1 MPGGVFS
8 APEHLPPPLKPVK
21 KPTAEIEKS
30 CERLSTPRKE
40 VRANDDHFLAKSV
53 KKPMSELEPSIER
66 LYQQALDKKKR
77 QQEQKAAKEDEELK
91 KTAVVKSEDE
101 VMEGV
106 NRLYARAMDSHKMS
120 TDKLKEKYLFTP
132 KASPR
137 RNIAESNDRLYKA
150 ALERQKAKEDK
161 LTERYVTHSM
171 PAVRKLTKDEVSASA
186 ERLCT
191 TKAPA
196 K

>member
-21 KPTAEIEKS
+21 KPQADIDKS

-40 VRANDDHFLAKSV
+40 ARAHDDHLLAKTVS
-53 KKPMSELEPSIER
+53 KPMSELEPSIQR

-77 QQEQKAAKEDEELK
+77 QQEQHAAKEEEDLR

-106 NRLYARAMDSHKMS
+106 NRLYARAMEQHKHA
-120 TDKLKEKYLFTP
+120 TDKLREKYLFTP
-132 KASPR
+132 RASPR
-137 RNIAESNDRLYKA
+137 RHIADSNDRLYKGA
-150 ALERQKAKEDK
+150 VEKQKARDEK
-161 LTERYVTHSM
+161 LHERYVAHSLPPVKKIT
-171 PAVRKLTKDEVSASA
+171 PAQVAASA
-186 ERLCT
+186 ERLG
-191 TKAPA
+191 TKGP

>member
-21 KPTAEIEKS
+21 KPQADIEKS

-40 VRANDDHFLAKSV
+40 ARAHDDHLLAKSV
-53 KKPMSELEPSIER
+53 KKPMSELEPSINR
-66 LYQQALDKKKR
+66 LYQQALDKKQR
-77 QQEQKAAKEDEELK
+77 QGEQKAAKEEEELK

-106 NRLYARAMDSHKMS
+106 NRLYARAMEQHKMS
-120 TDKLKEKYLFTP
+120 TDKLRDKHLFSP
-132 KASPR
+132 RASPR
-137 RNIAESNDRLYKA
+137 RDIAQCNDRLYKA
-150 ALERQKAKEDK
+150 AVDKQKAKEEK
-161 LTERYVTHSM
+161 LHERYVAHSLPPVKKIT
-171 PAVRKLTKDEVSASA
+171 PAQVAASA
-186 ERLCT
+186 ERLG
-191 TKAPA
+191 TKGA